1 MKVKRGN
8 FFVIMFFAF
17 LIVASV
23 FTIVGLQSRLNDLRA
38 DYEELEQLVI
48 DYKDEVDGLK
58 HELESE
64 IDDEYVAKIARE
76 RLGYHMPG
84 EKIFYFGGYGK

>member
-1 MKVKRGN
+1 ML
-8 FFVIMFFAF
+8 FAF

-23 FTIVGLQSRLNDLRA
+23 FTIVGLQNKLNDLRA
-38 DYEELEQLVI
+38 DYEELEKLVV
-48 DYKDEVDGLK
+48 DYKDEVDELK

-64 IDDEYVAKIARE
+64 IDDEYVARIARE

>member
-8 FFVIMFFAF
+8 YFVIMFFAF

>member
-1 MKVKRGN
+1 ML
-8 FFVIMFFAF
+8 FAF

-23 FTIVGLQSRLNDLRA
+23 FTIVGLQNRLNDLRT
-38 DYEELEQLVI
+38 DYEELEKMLV
-48 DYKDEVDGLK
+48 DYKDEVDELK

-64 IDDEYVAKIARE
+64 IDDEYVARIARE

>member
-1 MKVKRGN
+1 MKRGN

>member
-1 MKVKRGN
+1 MKRGN
-8 FFVIMFFAF
+8 FFVIMLFVF
-17 LIVASV
+17 LIVGSV
-23 FTIVGLQSRLNDLRA
+23 ATIVGLQSRLNDLRD
-38 DYEELEQLVI
+38 DYAELQELLT
-48 DYKDEVDGLK
+48 DYKDEVDELK

-76 RLGYHMPG
+76 RLGYHMLG

>member
-1 MKVKRGN
+1 MKRGN
-8 FFVIMFFAF
+8 FFVIMLFAF

-23 FTIVGLQSRLNDLRA
+23 FTIVGLQNKLNDLRA
-38 DYEELEQLVI
+38 DYEELEKMLV
-48 DYKDEVDGLK
+48 DYKDEVDELK

-84 EKIFYFGGYGK
+84 EKIFYFGGYG

>member
-1 MKVKRGN
+1 MKRGN
-8 FFVIMFFAF
+8 FFVIMLFAF

-23 FTIVGLQSRLNDLRA
+23 FTIVGLQNRLNDLRT
-38 DYEELEQLVI
+38 DYEELEKMLV
-48 DYKDEVDGLK
+48 DYKDEVDELK

-84 EKIFYFGGYGK
+84 EKIFCFGGYGK

>member
-1 MKVKRGN
+1 MKRGN
-8 FFVIMFFAF
+8 FFVIMLFVF
-17 LIVASV
+17 LIVGSV
-23 FTIVGLQSRLNDLRA
+23 ATIVGLQSKLNELRN
-38 DYEELEQLVI
+38 DYAELEQLAI
-48 DYKDEVDGLK
+48 DYKDEVDELK

-64 IDDEYVAKIARE
+64 INDEYVAKIARE

>member
-1 MKVKRGN
+1 MKRGN
-8 FFVIMFFAF
+8 FFVIMLFVF
-17 LIVASV
+17 LIVGSV
-23 FTIVGLQSRLNDLRA
+23 ATIVGLQNRLNDLRD
-38 DYEELEQLVI
+38 DYAELEKLVT
-48 DYKDEVDGLK
+48 DYRDEVDELK

-64 IDDEYVAKIARE
+64 LDDEYVAKIARE

>member
-1 MKVKRGN
+1 ML
-8 FFVIMFFAF
+8 FAF
-17 LIVASV
+17 LIVGSV
-23 FTIVGLQSRLNDLRA
+23 FTIVGLQSRLNDLRT

>member
-1 MKVKRGN
+1 MKRGN
-8 FFVIMFFAF
+8 FFVIMLFAF

-23 FTIVGLQSRLNDLRA
+23 FTIVGLQNKLNDLRA
-38 DYEELEQLVI
+38 DYEELEKMVV
-48 DYKDEVDGLK
+48 DYKDEVDELK

-64 IDDEYVAKIARE
+64 IDDEYVARIARE

>member
-1 MKVKRGN
+1 MKRGN
-8 FFVIMFFAF
+8 FFVIMLFAF

-23 FTIVGLQSRLNDLRA
+23 FTIVGLQNRLNDLRA
-38 DYEELEQLVI
+38 DYEELEKMLV
-48 DYKDEVDGLK
+48 DYKDEVDELK

>member
-1 MKVKRGN
+1 ML
-8 FFVIMFFAF
+8 FAF

-23 FTIVGLQSRLNDLRA
+23 FTIVGLQNKLNDLRA
-38 DYEELEQLVI
+38 DYEELEKMVV
-48 DYKDEVDGLK
+48 DYKDEVDELK

-64 IDDEYVAKIARE
+64 IDDEYVARIARE

>member
-1 MKVKRGN
+1 MKRGN
-8 FFVIMFFAF
+8 FFVIMLFAF

-23 FTIVGLQSRLNDLRA
+23 FTIVGLQNKLNDLRA
-38 DYEELEQLVI
+38 DYEELEKMLV
-48 DYKDEVDGLK
+48 DYKDEVDELK

>member
-1 MKVKRGN
+1 MKRGN
-8 FFVIMFFAF
+8 FFVIMLFVF
-17 LIVASV
+17 LIVGAV
-23 FTIVGLQSRLNDLRA
+23 ATIVGLQSRLNDLRN
-38 DYEELEQLVI
+38 DYDELQELLT
-48 DYKDEVDGLK
+48 DYKDEVDELK
-58 HELESE
+58 HELERE

>member
-1 MKVKRGN
+1 MKRGN
-8 FFVIMFFAF
+8 FFVIMLFVF
-17 LIVASV
+17 LIVGSV
-23 FTIVGLQSRLNDLRA
+23 ATIVGLQGRLNDLRD
-38 DYEELEQLVI
+38 DYAELQELLT
-48 DYKDEVDGLK
+48 DYKDEVDELK

>member
-1 MKVKRGN
+1 MKRGN
-8 FFVIMFFAF
+8 FFVIMLFVF
-17 LIVASV
+17 LIVGSV
-23 FTIVGLQSRLNDLRA
+23 ATIVGLQGRLNDLRD
-38 DYEELEQLVI
+38 DYAELEKLVT
-48 DYKDEVDGLK
+48 DYRDEVDELK

>member
-1 MKVKRGN
+1 MKRGN
-8 FFVIMFFAF
+8 FFVIMLFAF

-23 FTIVGLQSRLNDLRA
+23 FTIVGLQNKLNDLRA
-38 DYEELEQLVI
+38 DYEELEKLVV
-48 DYKDEVDGLK
+48 DYKDEVDELK

-64 IDDEYVAKIARE
+64 IDDEYVARIARE

>member
-1 MKVKRGN
+1 MKRGN
-8 FFVIMFFAF
+8 FFVIMLFVF
-17 LIVASV
+17 LIVGSV
-23 FTIVGLQSRLNDLRA
+23 ATIVGLQGRLNDLRD
-38 DYEELEQLVI
+38 DYAELQELLT
-48 DYKDEVDGLK
+48 DYKDEVDELK
-58 HELESE
+58 HELERE